1 MKRTNGE
8 KAYAV
13 FNYIILT
20 LIALVTVYPF
30 WDVIRVS
37 FSTTAEAN
45 SMVFRLFPSEIAL
58 DGYQKVLSNTNIW
71 IGYKNTIFRVLIGTS
86 LNMLLMIFTAYPLSK
101 RYLPFR
107 NGFTLFIVF
116 TMFFSGGL
124 IPGYLNVRSLGLD
137 NTFGAL
143 IFPTAINTF
152 SMIILRNFFMGLP
165 EELEESAY
173 IDGASTLRILFSIIL
188 PLSLPILMTVGLWS
202 VVEHWNAWFD
212 CIIYIREP
220 SAYVL
225 QAVLRKIVIDAT
237 PQFNNMQ
244 DSADTLSNVNSE
256 VIKAATIIVSSIP
269 IMLVY
274 PFVQKHFV
282 KGVMVGSLKG

>member
-202 VVEHWNAWFD
+202 VVEH
-212 CIIYIREP
+212 
-220 SAYVL
+220 S
-225 QAVLRKIVIDAT
+225 
-237 PQFNNMQ
+237 
-244 DSADTLSNVNSE
+244 
-256 VIKAATIIVSSIP
+256 
-269 IMLVY
+269 
-274 PFVQKHFV
+274 
-282 KGVMVGSLKG
+282 